1 MGHGGVKQGAAL
13 GVVRCCSM
21 KGAFYRLG
29 EAADGGGFLIPV
41 GFDIESGRGVY
52 EMSS

>member
-1 MGHGGVKQGAAL
+1 MTVLEHSVGDWGCREVKKGVAQ

-29 EAADGGGFLIPV
+29 EAVEGRGGGRPV
-41 GFDIESGRGVY
+41 R
-52 EMSS
+52 